1 MGCPFDAKVIF
12 GIELTKQRA
21 NEIADKID
29 EIEKNFPK
37 GGNWQKDVG
46 DFECEIRSDENESK
60 FFLELSS
67 ITSASNC
74 TVLREFS
81 EARINSSKKE
91 AHRIYDTSPFLKE
104 NFKIEDVKLFLVS
117 MYVG

>member
-12 GIELTKQRA
+12 GIELTKKRA
-21 NEIADKID
+21 KEIADKID
-29 EIEKNFPK
+29 KIEKNFPK
-37 GGNWQKDVG
+37 GGDWQKEVG
-46 DFECEIRSDENESK
+46 DFECDIYRDENETK
-60 FFLELSS
+60 FFLELVE

-74 TVLREFS
+74 TVLKAFS
-81 EARINSSKKE
+81 EASVNNAKKE
-91 AHRIYDTSPFLKE
+91 AHEIYNTSPFLKE

>member
-12 GIELTKQRA
+12 GIELTKKKA
-21 NEIADKID
+21 GEITKKID

-37 GGNWQKDVG
+37 GGDWQKEVG
-46 DFECEIRSDENESK
+46 DFECEIRSDENDSK
-60 FFLELSS
+60 FFLELVE

-74 TVLREFS
+74 TILKAFS
-81 EARINSSKKE
+81 EYSVDSAKKE
-91 AHRIYDTSPFLKE
+91 AHKIYDTSPFLKE